1 MLCDDY
7 LSVLLH
13 LNFSVF
19 WSPLRSYGPPV
30 DSGVSFTGT
39 NEQILGLGPATVAL
53 TLGTKSW
60 EQTLLV

>member
-39 NEQILGLGPATVAL
+39 NEQILGLGPATEIGRAHV
-53 TLGTKSW
+53 
-60 EQTLLV
+60 